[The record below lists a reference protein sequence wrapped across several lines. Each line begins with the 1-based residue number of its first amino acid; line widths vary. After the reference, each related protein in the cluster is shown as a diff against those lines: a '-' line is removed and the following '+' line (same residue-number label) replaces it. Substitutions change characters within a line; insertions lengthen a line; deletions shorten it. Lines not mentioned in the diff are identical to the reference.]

1 MQSEIWKTF
10 DSISKSYDRIN
21 RILSF
26 GIDLYWRNTLTK
38 KVYQKKSLSLLDCAT
53 GTGDQL
59 FSIAGKISTLQQGV
73 GIDLANKMLEIA
85 KEKLEKLPY
94 KNKISFK
101 EASLLAIPFSDESFD
116 CATISFGIR
125 NVSDVDLGL
134 KEMLRILKKGG
145 KALIL
150 EFSMPSNFLT
160 RKLYLLY
167 LRHALP
173 LIGRLLSRHHMA
185 YRYLNE
191 SIESFPSGKD
201 FCKKMEDAGFQSV
214 SAHPLTFGIATI
226 YEGTR

>member
-26 GIDLYWRNTLTK
+26 GIDLYWRNTVSQHIPK
-38 KVYQKKSLSLLDCAT
+38 KNSLQLLDCAT
-53 GTGDQL
+53 GTGDQI
-59 FSIAGKISTLQQGV
+59 FSIASKIDLQLGV
-73 GIDLANKMLEIA
+73 GIDLAYKMLEIA

-94 KNKISFK
+94 KEKISFQ
-101 EASLLAIPFSDESFD
+101 EASLLAIPFPEESYD
-116 CATISFGIR
+116 LVTISFGIR

-134 KEMLRILKKGG
+134 KEMLRVLKKDG

-150 EFSMPSNFLT
+150 EFSMPKNT
-160 RKLYLLY
+160 ICKKLYLLY
-167 LRHALP
+167 LRHVLP
-173 LIGRLLSRHHMA
+173 LLGRLLSRHHQA

-201 FCKKMEDAGFQSV
+201 FCKKMEDAGFKEV
-214 SAHPLTFGIATI
+214 RYYPLTFGIATL
-226 YEGTR
+226 YEGYR